1 MIARYTAAVVAATW
15 IVWQIPFSST
25 ESVVLPEVFAATQL
39 SGGPGAEG
47 NPALFFFRKAQAG
60 QYTAYGLTPAG
71 SIARVLNLPGNTLTK
86 ADQSQ
91 VSLTGKEGYITGP
104 ENGEFF
110 IWYPQLGSQVYVFNE
125 SGSLLWEKEDSRYLQ
140 VLRHGRFILAAA
152 GDHSR
157 MIFMNPDFKVQA
169 DFQGVLFTQ
178 FSADDDAALKFGQAC
193 LGSLDGEIIVLH
205 LDRRIYSRQR
215 LGYALKALSCNFA
228 TGDMAAIVERTVA
241 ADGKK
246 RQADFLLRLKFNVL
260 SGDDNSP
267 AETLRQAAQAA
278 EVVYE
283 SELPVRTVTASA
295 MTVTPDIICFIQ
307 AAPAEGNES
316 AAALYYTRYRTDK
329 PQMVTL
335 AASPPLA
342 EGSAHDRWKSTP
354 VSLGTET
361 GCLHAHASGRLVLG
375 SARGL
380 LFDRHDLGGERLL
393 VSGKSIFL
401 QKADRVI
408 GLLLAPFCGAC

>member
-1 MIARYTAAVVAATW
+1 MIARYVAAVIAATW
-15 IVWQIPFSST
+15 LLWQIPFSHS
-25 ESVVLPEVFAATQL
+25 ESVIIPEVFATTQL
-39 SGGPGAEG
+39 AGLAETEG
-47 NPALFFFRKAQAG
+47 NPALFFYRKTEAG
-60 QYTAYGLTPAG
+60 QYAAYGLTPAG
-71 SIARVLNLPGNTLTK
+71 SIARVLNLPGSTLTK

-91 VSLTGKEGYITGP
+91 VSLGGKEGYLTGP
-104 ENGEFF
+104 EDGAFF

-125 SGSLLWEKEDSRYLQ
+125 SGSLLWEKEESRYLQ

-157 MIFMNPDFKVQA
+157 MVFMNPDFKVQA

-178 FSADDDAALKFGQAC
+178 FSADDDAGLKYGQAC
-193 LGSLDGEIIVLH
+193 LGSLDGEVIVLH

-228 TGDMAAIVERTVA
+228 TGDMAAIVERTVST
-241 ADGKK
+241 DGKN

-260 SGDDNSP
+260 AGDANAP
-267 AETLRQAAQAA
+267 AETLRQATQVA
-278 EVVYE
+278 EVVSE
-283 SELPVRTVTASA
+283 SEMPVRTVTASA
-295 MTVTPDIICFIQ
+295 ITVTPDIICFVQ
-307 AAPAEGNES
+307 AAPADGNET
-316 AAALYYTRYRTDK
+316 AAALYFTRYRKDK
-329 PQMVTL
+329 PQMVPL
-335 AASPPLA
+335 GPARSAADS
-342 EGSAHDRWKSTP
+342 STHDRWKSAT

-393 VSGKSIFL
+393 VTDKSVFL

-408 GLLLAPFCGAC
+408 GLR

>member
-1 MIARYTAAVVAATW
+1 MIARYTAAVLAATW
-15 IVWQIPFSST
+15 LLWQIPFSHT
-25 ESVVLPEVFAATQL
+25 DSVVLPEVFAATQL
-39 SGGPGAEG
+39 EGQAETEG
-47 NPALFFFRKAQAG
+47 SPALFFFRKTQPG
-60 QYTAYGLTPAG
+60 QYTAYGLTPVG
-71 SIARVLNLPGNTLTK
+71 SIARVLNLPGDTLTK

-91 VSLTGKEGYITGP
+91 IHLTGKEGYITGP
-104 ENGEFF
+104 ENGAFF

-125 SGSLLWEKEDSRYLQ
+125 SGSLLWEKEESRYLQ

-157 MIFMNPDFKVQA
+157 MVFMNPDFKVQA

-178 FSADDDAALKFGQAC
+178 FSADDDATLKFGQAC

-228 TGDMAAIVERTVA
+228 TGDMAAIVERTVT
-241 ADGKK
+241 ADGKG

-260 SGDDNSP
+260 AGDDNGP
-267 AETLRQAAQAA
+267 AETLRQAAQVA
-278 EVVYE
+278 EVVFE

-295 MTVTPDIICFIQ
+295 ITVTPDIICFVQ
-307 AAPAEGNES
+307 AAPAESND
-316 AAALYYTRYRTDK
+316 ATAALYYTRQRKDK
-329 PQMVTL
+329 PQMVLL
-335 AASPPLA
+335 APTRSSTEAA
-342 EGSAHDRWKSTP
+342 AHDRWKSTP

-361 GCLHAHASGRLVLG
+361 GCLHAHPSGRLVLG

-380 LFDRHDLGGERLL
+380 IFDRQGIGGERLL
-393 VSGKSIFL
+393 VTGKSVFL
-401 QKADRVI
+401 QNADRVI
-408 GLLLAPFCGAC
+408 GLR

>member
-1 MIARYTAAVVAATW
+1 MIARYAAAVVAATW
-15 IVWQIPFSST
+15 IIWQIPFSHT
-25 ESVVLPEVFAATQL
+25 ESVVLPEVFVATQL
-39 SGGPGAEG
+39 SGSPRAEG
-47 NPALFFFRKAQAG
+47 NPALFFYRKAEAG

-71 SIARVLNLPGNTLTK
+71 NIARVLNLPGNTLTK

-91 VSLTGKEGYITGP
+91 VSLAGKEGYITGP

-125 SGSLLWEKEDSRYLQ
+125 SGSLLWEKEESRYLQ

-157 MIFMNPDFKVQA
+157 MIFMNPDFKVKA

-228 TGDMAAIVERTVA
+228 TGDMAAIVERTVSE
-241 ADGKK
+241 DGKN
-246 RQADFLLRLKFNVL
+246 RQADFLLRLKFDL
-260 SGDDNSP
+260 RPGDEAQPD
-267 AETLRQAAQAA
+267 ETLRQSKNIA
-278 EVVYE
+278 EVVFE
-283 SELPVRTVTASA
+283 AELPVRTVTASA
-295 MTVTPDIICFIQ
+295 ITVTPDIICFVQ
-307 AAPAEGNES
+307 AAPAKGNE
-316 AAALYYTRYRTDK
+316 ANAALYYTRHRKDK
-329 PQMVTL
+329 PQVITL
-335 AASPPLA
+335 APSRSSAD
-342 EGSAHDRWKSTP
+342 GSAHDRWKSTP
-354 VSLGTET
+354 VSLGAAT

-393 VSGKSIFL
+393 VSGKSVFL

-408 GLLLAPFCGAC
+408 GLR